1 MLYKYVVAMSML
13 INLSAKFFLL

>member
-13 INLSAKFFLL
+13 INLSAKSFLL